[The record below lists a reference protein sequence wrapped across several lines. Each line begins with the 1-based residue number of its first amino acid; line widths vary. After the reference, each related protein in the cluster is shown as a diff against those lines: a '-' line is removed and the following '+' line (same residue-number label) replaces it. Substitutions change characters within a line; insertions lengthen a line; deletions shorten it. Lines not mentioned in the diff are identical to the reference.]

1 MNQQEGA
8 FSETKKRPSLR
19 NTNETR
25 SKAASRDSI
34 SHPQGNDG
42 FSQCK
47 QVSRL
52 GLILLAHL
60 PAFAVAST
68 RFRQL
73 HGYWDSPE
81 LSSDSLDVL
90 HPGGTPR
97 IAAQIHRLFICH
109 VLL

>member
-25 SKAASRDSI
+25 SQAASHDSI
-34 SHPQGNDG
+34 SHPQGNDS

-52 GLILLAHL
+52 GFILLIGH
-60 PAFAVAST
+60 
-68 RFRQL
+68 
-73 HGYWDSPE
+73 
-81 LSSDSLDVL
+81 
-90 HPGGTPR
+90 
-97 IAAQIHRLFICH
+97 HRPKTALAT
-109 VLL
+109 LGDYK